1 MFFKMS
7 TCTCR
12 GTNNNSLILTYFNKD
27 VGKIIIQKVPGC
39 VVLKD
44 ILVDF
49 QVVKAYGIDG
59 TRGTIS
65 EALFMASQP
74 P

>member
-1 MFFKMS
+1 MACFNRSWDDDIDNDIALFFKMS

-39 VVLKD
+39 VVLKGY
-44 ILVDF
+44 F
-49 QVVKAYGIDG
+49 G
-59 TRGTIS
+59 
-65 EALFMASQP
+65 
-74 P
+74 